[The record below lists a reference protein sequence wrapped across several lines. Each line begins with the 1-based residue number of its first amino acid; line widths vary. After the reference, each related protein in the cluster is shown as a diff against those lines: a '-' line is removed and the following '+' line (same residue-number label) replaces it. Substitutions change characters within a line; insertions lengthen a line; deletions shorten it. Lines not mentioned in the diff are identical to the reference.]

1 MNAELDRYAVMGN
14 PVRHSLSP
22 LIHAWFAEQTHQA
35 LVYEA
40 IEVPLGGFPEAVA
53 RFQAEGGRGLNVT
66 VPFKEEAWALADER
80 SARAEAAE
88 AVNTLILRED
98 GSRYGDNTDGVGLVR
113 DLARLGWS
121 LAGRRLLIMGA
132 GGAVRGVL
140 GPLLQAGPREVV
152 VANRGLAR
160 AQALVARFGDQGA
173 LAARRYEDLDGTAF
187 DVVINGTSASLAGE
201 LPPLPE
207 GCVQGAAVYDMMY
220 GARPTPF
227 LDWAAAAG
235 ARHTADGLGMLV
247 EQAAEA
253 FLLWRGVRPRTEEVL
268 ADLRDHL
275 ARGC

>member
-80 SARAEAAE
+80 
-88 AVNTLILRED
+88 
-98 GSRYGDNTDGVGLVR
+98 
-113 DLARLGWS
+113 
-121 LAGRRLLIMGA
+121 
-132 GGAVRGVL
+132 
-140 GPLLQAGPREVV
+140 
-152 VANRGLAR
+152 NRGLAR